1 MEKMP
6 ATSTETL
13 LAFAGVAP
21 GGPEA
26 VQRKMFGMESAF
38 VHGNMFMGLFGDDFH
53 VRLSPYDRAEV
64 LALGGRPF
72 APGGRA
78 MKEYVVLPAAVV
90 ADEAAL
96 RGWVDRAY
104 AFGATLP
111 VKAPKPR
118 TKPAARGNGS
128 PPNDSQKRRGPAGL
142 AGPRW
147 FIRRARLQ
155 ARVSC
160 LEGCPT
166 PRATCRAAPCGAGR
180 AG

>member
-13 LAFAGVAP
+13 MVFANVAP

-78 MKEYVVLPAAVV
+78 MKEYVVLAAAIV
-90 ADEAAL
+90 ADAAAL

-104 AFGATLP
+104 AFGASLP

-118 TKPAARGNGS
+118 ARPSG
-128 PPNDSQKRRGPAGL
+128 RGPRKPGN
-142 AGPRW
+142 R
-147 FIRRARLQ
+147 
-155 ARVSC
+155 
-160 LEGCPT
+160 
-166 PRATCRAAPCGAGR
+166 
-180 AG
+180 

>member
-26 VQRKMFGMESAF
+26 VQRRMFGMESAF

-118 TKPAARGNGS
+118 TKPAARG
-128 PPNDSQKRRGPAGL
+128 QRKPAE
-142 AGPRW
+142 R
-147 FIRRARLQ
+147 
-155 ARVSC
+155 
-160 LEGCPT
+160 
-166 PRATCRAAPCGAGR
+166 
-180 AG
+180 